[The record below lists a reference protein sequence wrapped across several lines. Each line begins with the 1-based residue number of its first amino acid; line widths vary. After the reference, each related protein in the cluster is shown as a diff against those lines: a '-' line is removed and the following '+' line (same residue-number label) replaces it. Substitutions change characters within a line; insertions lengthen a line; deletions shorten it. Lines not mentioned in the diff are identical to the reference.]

1 MSRFAVFRQALRN
14 QGRLTK
20 HRTDPAWARVAV
32 YLLWLTGF
40 TLVFAVSEGLKHK
53 RLGQELWWTLD
64 LPSHLVLAACIT
76 STFFAAFRSFELGV
90 PARWIDTIMAWRDW
104 RTGLFFSS
112 FSVACSAVGMLIG
125 LRAVDLIWNQQNLP
139 TVTSNGTF
147 WGSFLGVAII
157 ITALAGL
164 LYRARWRREALQARA
179 TEAQLKLLQA
189 QIEPHF
195 LFNTLA
201 NVQSLI
207 DHDPATAKL
216 MLERFTDY
224 LRASLQQLRHEAST
238 LAQELTMAE
247 AYLSLMQIRM
257 QDRLRFRIECEPDLA
272 SQPLPPLLIQPLI
285 ENAIHHGLEPQ
296 IKGGELVVKAWRA
309 GGELVIDV
317 LDDGRGLD
325 AATRSRRRGN
335 GVALANIRER
345 LQNRW
350 GPQAS
355 LVLSQRFPD
364 HTPAGTCARL
374 RVPLSP
380 IPKAPEACL

>member
-1 MSRFAVFRQALRN
+1 MSRLAVFRQALRN

-53 RLGQELWWTLD
+53 RLGQALWWTLD

-76 STFFAAFRSFELGV
+76 SSFFIAFRSFELAV
-90 PARWIDTIMAWRDW
+90 PARWIDAIMAWRDW

-112 FSVACSAVGMLIG
+112 FSIACSVVGMLVG
-125 LRAVDLIWNQQNLP
+125 MRAVDLIWNQDNLP
-139 TVTSNGTF
+139 QVTSNGTF
-147 WGSFLGVAII
+147 WGSFLVVAIC
-157 ITALAGL
+157 ITTLTGF

-238 LAQELTMAE
+238 LAQELSMAE

-257 QDRLRFRIECEPDLA
+257 QSRLRYRVDCDPSLPELA
-272 SQPLPPLLIQPLI
+272 LPPLLIQPLI
-285 ENAIHHGLEPQ
+285 ENAIHHGLEPR
-296 IKGGELVVKAWRA
+296 IEGGELVVRAWRDGA
-309 GGELVIDV
+309 DLVIDV
-317 LDDGRGLD
+317 EDDGPGL
-325 AATRSRRRGN
+325 AAPPRLRRKGN

-345 LQNRW
+345 LQTRW
-350 GPQAS
+350 GPRAS
-355 LVLSQRFPD
+355 LQLEARTPD
-364 HTPAGTCARL
+364 AEPPGTRARL
-374 RVPLSP
+374 RMPLQT
-380 IPKAPEACL
+380 A